1 MSEHQPRRTNRE
13 VRVRLE
19 PDIFA
24 RLDAAASR
32 RGVSVAMLCRQLL
45 HVVAKDGLVD
55 AIIDDVPDPRRVRN
69 GA

>member
-1 MSEHQPRRTNRE
+1 VILWTCWKHGKL
-13 VRVRLE
+13 RVVVE
-19 PDIFA
+19 PDTFA

-32 RGVSVAMLCRQLL
+32 RGVSVAKLCRQLL

-55 AIIDDVPDPRRVRN
+55 AIIDDVPDPGRVRN